1 MELFPSENFE
11 LVETLKKEK
20 HIKTKAVAKAM
31 KDVDRADF
39 TNLLPYSDW

>member
-20 HIKTKAVAKAM
+20 HIKTKVVAKAM